1 MRIDSHQHFWIYNR
15 ERDSWITDEMQVIQ
29 RNFLPADLKSVLQ
42 QHNIGG
48 CVAVQ
53 ADQSETETQ
62 FLIDQANQ
70 YNFIKGVVGWVD
82 LRAENL
88 ESRLEFFQSIP
99 VVKGFRHVVQGEAP
113 GFMLQPKFIRG
124 IKSLGKYKYTYDVL
138 IKEQQLEE
146 ALVFVTQVP
155 DQRLV
160 IDHIAKPK
168 LGGDLTYWRKH
179 ITAIAQHE
187 NVYCKLSGMVTEAN
201 WKAWHADDF
210 KPYLD
215 TIFDVFGSNRVMY
228 GSDWPVCLVAARYE
242 QQLQLVTD
250 YIRSFTESEKQA
262 IMGENTT
269 RFYNL

>member
-1 MRIDSHQHFWIYNR
+1 
-15 ERDSWITDEMQVIQ
+15 
-29 RNFLPADLKSVLQ
+29 
-42 QHNIGG
+42 
-48 CVAVQ
+48 
-53 ADQSETETQ
+53 
-62 FLIDQANQ
+62 
-70 YNFIKGVVGWVD
+70 
-82 LRAENL
+82 
-88 ESRLEFFQSIP
+88 
-99 VVKGFRHVVQGEAP
+99 
-113 GFMLQPKFIRG
+113 MLQPKFIRG

-228 GSDWPVCLVAARYE
+228 GSDWPICLVAAR
-242 QQLQLVTD
+242 L
-250 YIRSFTESEKQA
+250 
-262 IMGENTT
+262 
-269 RFYNL
+269 

>member
-48 CVAVQ
+48 CVVVQ

-113 GFMLQPKFIRG
+113 WI
-124 IKSLGKYKYTYDVL
+124 Y
-138 IKEQQLEE
+138 
-146 ALVFVTQVP
+146 
-155 DQRLV
+155 
-160 IDHIAKPK
+160 
-168 LGGDLTYWRKH
+168 
-179 ITAIAQHE
+179 
-187 NVYCKLSGMVTEAN
+187 
-201 WKAWHADDF
+201 
-210 KPYLD
+210 
-215 TIFDVFGSNRVMY
+215 
-228 GSDWPVCLVAARYE
+228 VATKIYSW
-242 QQLQLVTD
+242 
-250 YIRSFTESEKQA
+250 Y
-262 IMGENTT
+262 
-269 RFYNL
+269 